1 MSKILVKASPQIQIG
16 PDGKPQMFYNVGFGG
31 RRGGGDGARGRTK
44 RSRAL
49 GAAGTLAGLAGGLAG
64 ESRSLGGFLSN
75 LQVGAMQG
83 GAAGR
88 GLANLATSRRRQELA
103 NLQQQSKVD
112 RAKEAAQRDFQ
123 RRQDLNPE
131 RLAAEGPRLTSLL
144 NPMNINRRR
153 LDAEQARL
161 QQARETNTAAEQLG
175 RELAQEASG
184 IGRARLAQD
193 KRDARARG
201 ISLPEHR
208 ATAAAYEMAQ
218 NVGPEEVANLQRLIG
233 AGIAPTQT
241 LGQVQQAQAPQGQVQ
256 QAAGFNQTNKTV
268 DEQLNA
274 SENRDHYSNS
284 VEAAQAEV
292 GEESQQG
299 GEEPPTDNRRLQQ
312 MMDRIGRP
320 GGEE

>member
-1 MSKILVKASPQIQIG
+1 MKNYLNI
-16 PDGKPQMFYNVGFGG
+16 
-31 RRGGGDGARGRTK
+31 
-44 RSRAL
+44 
-49 GAAGTLAGLAGGLAG
+49 
-64 ESRSLGGFLSN
+64 
-75 LQVGAMQG
+75 
-83 GAAGR
+83 
-88 GLANLATSRRRQELA
+88 
-103 NLQQQSKVD
+103 
-112 RAKEAAQRDFQ
+112 AQ
-123 RRQDLNPE
+123 
-131 RLAAEGPRLTSLL
+131 SLL
-144 NPMNINRRR
+144 SRVGTSI
-153 LDAEQARL
+153 AEAM

-320 GGEE
+320 GGEK

>member
-201 ISLPEHR
+201 LSLPEQR

-218 NVGPEEVANLQRLIG
+218 NGGPEEVANLQRLIG

-320 GGEE
+320 GGEK